1 MAYIRK
7 SFATCISCA
16 LIMKQRIFGIP
27 HRIIFFTILI
37 FGIVSKLL
45 ISKNTDLSNDEVFS
59 IYHAQMSVVDL
70 FKELSTG
77 NNPPLFETILHFWI
91 KLFGIDENVVR
102 IPSIIFSVV
111 SSIFIYF
118 IAKLVSDNDEKSGLL
133 ASLLFTLSL
142 FISTLQI
149 ETRAYSLMIMLVIIN
164 SYSFLRNIQT
174 KSTNYWQSVW
184 ILSTVF
190 GWYTHFFT
198 IWIFIVQVV
207 YVLFKFK
214 SLPIKKII
222 IGGVL
227 ILILFSPYIGILIQ
241 RFSATENEGTW
252 VEAAKFDSIYFVLW
266 QFCNNPISTIL
277 FFFGFGY
284 FTHLSVKQKN
294 INQQFVALWF
304 WLPFLLMYL
313 ISLPHKFSIPM
324 FLERYVS
331 FVAPALFIGL
341 AVGIVQI
348 TKKLQTKSGLFTFLP
363 LVFILFMC
371 IGVKMKESKNIFKQ
385 YSELNKRNTLP
396 QKTILQPYYG
406 AFSFLYFN
414 NRQNFRDFATS
425 KIYDHMERQ
434 LAKNDIYTSRKNS
447 LNYFQNDSTKSIVC
461 IQGELNRTNEI
472 YVVDSFLKSKN
483 YNQLPQEILK
493 GKNCEIEIKTK

>member
-1 MAYIRK
+1 
-7 SFATCISCA
+7 
-16 LIMKQRIFGIP
+16 MKQHSFGIP

-37 FGIVSKLL
+37 LGVVSKLF
-45 ISKNTDLSNDEVFS
+45 ISGITDLSNDEIFS
-59 IYHAQMSVVDL
+59 IYHAQMGVIDL

-77 NNPPLFETILHFWI
+77 NNPPLFETILHYWS
-91 KLFGIDENVVR
+91 KLFGIDENAVR

-111 SSIFIYF
+111 STVFIYF
-118 IAKLVSDNDEKSGLL
+118 TAKLISGNNERTGLL

-149 ETRAYSLMIMLVIIN
+149 ETRAYSLMIMLIIIN

-198 IWIFIVQVV
+198 IWIFIVQII
-207 YVLFKFK
+207 YSIIKFK
-214 SLPIKKII
+214 SLPIKKLL

-241 RFSATENEGTW
+241 RFSATENQGTW
-252 VEAAKFDSIYFVLW
+252 VEPAKFDSIYFVLW

-284 FTHLSVKQKN
+284 FTHLALKQKN
-294 INQQFVALWF
+294 INQQFTAMWF
-304 WLPFLLMYL
+304 WVPFLLMYL

-341 AVGIVQI
+341 AVVIVQI
-348 TKKLQTKSGLFTFLP
+348 TKELKLKSGTFKFLP
-363 LVFILFMC
+363 LAIVLVMC
-371 IGVKMKESKNIFKQ
+371 LGIKMKESRNIFKQ
-385 YSELNKRNTLP
+385 YSELNKRESIP
-396 QKTILQPYYG
+396 PKTILQPYYG

-414 NRQNFRDFATS
+414 NRKDFKDFATS

-434 LAKNDIYTSRKNS
+434 LAKNNIYTNRKNS

-483 YNQLPQEILK
+483 YNQLPKEILK
-493 GKNCEIEIKTK
+493 GKNYKIEIKTK